1 MEPNFEGR
9 TVFIVRSLIALL
21 TSIYGM
27 TLQERSDDL
36 KKKCKV
42 ICRYCFP
49 QLKVTLTFNLDCH
62 TFLLIKIFDKNS
74 LHE

>member
-1 MEPNFEGR
+1 MGFMLSSPD
-9 TVFIVRSLIALL
+9 ALP
-21 TSIYGM
+21 TSIYRM

-42 ICRYCFP
+42 ICRYCFS

-62 TFLLIKIFDKNS
+62 IFLLIKIFDKNS

>member
-1 MEPNFEGR
+1 MVSSLDALPN
-9 TVFIVRSLIALL
+9 
-21 TSIYGM
+21 SIYGM

-36 KKKCKV
+36 KKKKSKV

>member
-1 MEPNFEGR
+1 M
-9 TVFIVRSLIALL
+9 VFVVSSFNALCF
-21 TSIYGM
+21 SIYGV
-27 TLQERSDDL
+27 TLRERNDDL